1 MQFSFTIR
9 RVLGV
14 WALCGFVILTAC
26 NKPEQAPAQSPH
38 GVAIRGEQSSL
49 AEATILM
56 VLLAANKAHKKSA
69 PSANEPAQPE
79 INKAAGQISSLR
91 RAPNRAQV
99 FAPRGRSLVRNFEE

>member
-14 WALCGFVILTAC
+14 WALCGFAILTAC
-26 NKPEQAPAQSPH
+26 NKPEQSPAHSPH

-69 PSANEPAQPE
+69 QSANEPAQPE
-79 INKAAGQISSLR
+79 IKKAAGQKSSSQG
-91 RAPNRAQV
+91 APNPPQLL
-99 FAPRGRSLVRNFEE
+99 APSGRTLLRNFEE